1 MWGTCGVMLTGKFYG
16 TMSALKKKSALH
28 MKKIL
33 MSKILYVLRLTACSV
48 WCVELT
54 HVTLL
59 YV

>member
-1 MWGTCGVMLTGKFYG
+1 MLTGKFYG